1 MRLHNV
7 LSVFY
12 SPILWLFY
20 YILILHL
27 NRETSSNFNQLNMKT
42 LFFSIVLIAFALVG
56 NAQGINIYHNYVKK
70 LVRSNFKSIEE
81 HRPEEVMSSIS
92 DVTLEHTFAG
102 DNSLSGTRHDK
113 ESVLRWFKRVNT
125 VLPDLKFEMT
135 DIQVKGGLANT
146 LVIARWTATCRLLN
160 GEPYENK
167 GVHLITIKW
176 GKAVKFDVYE
186 NTKVVSHGLDVQ
198 FEAGIKEAKA
208 PKIIS

>member
-1 MRLHNV
+1 MKV
-7 LSVFY
+7 LSLV
-12 SPILWLFY
+12 
-20 YILILHL
+20 
-27 NRETSSNFNQLNMKT
+27 
-42 LFFSIVLIAFALVG
+42 IVLISSVLAA
-56 NAQGINIYHNYVKK
+56 NAQSLNIYHNSVKK
-70 LVRSNFKSIEE
+70 SVRNNFKAIEE
-81 HRPEEVMSSIS
+81 HRPEEIMSGIS
-92 DVTLEHTFAG
+92 DITLEHTFAG

-113 ESVLRWFKRVNT
+113 ESVLRWFKRVNI
-125 VLPDLKFEMT
+125 VLPELKFEIT

-167 GVHLITIKW
+167 GVHFITLKW

-208 PKIIS
+208 SKIVS

>member
-208 PKIIS
+208 PKIVS

>member
-1 MRLHNV
+1 
-7 LSVFY
+7 
-12 SPILWLFY
+12 
-20 YILILHL
+20 
-27 NRETSSNFNQLNMKT
+27 MKS

-56 NAQGINIYHNYVKK
+56 NAQGINIYHNYVRK

-81 HRPEEVMSSIS
+81 HRPEEVMSGIS
-92 DVTLEHTFAG
+92 DITLEHTFAG
-102 DNSLSGTRHDK
+102 DNSWSGTRHDK

-135 DIQVKGGLANT
+135 DIQVKGGPANT
-146 LVIARWTATCRLLN
+146 LVIARWTATCKLLN

-167 GVHLITIKW
+167 GVHFITLKW

-186 NTKVVSHGLDVQ
+186 DTKVVSHGLDVQ

-208 PKIIS
+208 PKIVS

>member
-1 MRLHNV
+1 
-7 LSVFY
+7 
-12 SPILWLFY
+12 
-20 YILILHL
+20 
-27 NRETSSNFNQLNMKT
+27 MKE

-56 NAQGINIYHNYVKK
+56 NAQGINIYHNYVRK

-81 HRPEEVMSSIS
+81 HRPEEIMSGIS
-92 DVTLEHTFAG
+92 DITLEHTFAG

-113 ESVLRWFKRVNT
+113 ESVLRWFKRVNI

-135 DIQVKGGLANT
+135 DIQVKGGPANT
-146 LVIARWTATCRLLN
+146 LVIARWTATCHLLN

-167 GVHLITIKW
+167 GVHFITLKW

-208 PKIIS
+208 PKIVS

>member
-1 MRLHNV
+1 MKSLF
-7 LSVFY
+7 LS
-12 SPILWLFY
+12 I
-20 YILILHL
+20 I
-27 NRETSSNFNQLNMKT
+27 
-42 LFFSIVLIAFALVG
+42 LIAFVLVG

-81 HRPEEVMSSIS
+81 HRPEEIMSGIS
-92 DVTLEHTFAG
+92 GINFEHTFAG
-102 DNSLSGTRHDK
+102 DNSLSGTRRDK
-113 ESVLRWFKRVNT
+113 ESMLRWFKRVNT
-125 VLPDLKFEMT
+125 VLPELKFEIT
-135 DIQVKGGLANT
+135 DIQVKGGPANT

-208 PKIIS
+208 PKIVS

>member
-1 MRLHNV
+1 MKG
-7 LSVFY
+7 
-12 SPILWLFY
+12 
-20 YILILHL
+20 LIL
-27 NRETSSNFNQLNMKT
+27 
-42 LFFSIVLIAFALVG
+42 SIVLITFALVG

-81 HRPEEVMSSIS
+81 HRPEEIMSGIS
-92 DVTLEHTFAG
+92 DITLEHTFAG

-113 ESVLRWFKRVNT
+113 ESVLRWFKRVNI
-125 VLPDLKFEMT
+125 VLPELKFEIT
-135 DIQVKGGLANT
+135 DIQVKGGPANT
-146 LVIARWTATCRLLN
+146 LVIARWTATCHLLN

-167 GVHLITIKW
+167 GIHLITIKW

-208 PKIIS
+208 PKIVS

>member
-1 MRLHNV
+1 MKG
-7 LSVFY
+7 
-12 SPILWLFY
+12 
-20 YILILHL
+20 LIL
-27 NRETSSNFNQLNMKT
+27 
-42 LFFSIVLIAFALVG
+42 SIVLIAFALVG
-56 NAQGINIYHNYVKK
+56 NTQGINIYHNYVRK

-81 HRPEEVMSSIS
+81 HRPEEIMSGIS
-92 DVTLEHTFAG
+92 DITLEHTFAG
-102 DNSLSGTRHDK
+102 DNRLSGTRHDK
-113 ESVLRWFKRVNT
+113 ESVLRWFKRVNI
-125 VLPDLKFEMT
+125 VLPELKFEIT
-135 DIQVKGGLANT
+135 DIQVKGGPANT

-208 PKIIS
+208 PKIVS